1 MSEQECGRQLTLKE
15 VLLEA
20 VKKELES
27 HIMYLDLK
35 QRVVN
40 PSAQDALQELAQQEK
55 THQSILEDYLVGRLK
70 EGALDAGVVVDYKIA
85 EYLEQPVVSPAM
97 ELSEVFLLAA
107 NKEKRSHDL
116 YLNLAALHPNGQ
128 VKKLLQDLASQ
139 ELNHKLK
146 VETLFNETAFP
157 QTDGG

>member
-70 EGALDAGVVVDYKIA
+70 EGALDAGGVGEYKIA
-85 EYLEQPVVSPAM
+85 EYLDQPVVSRAM